1 MRELVNLL
9 MLNTKRLFRNKNIIV
24 IIPIT
29 SLSFALLFG
38 ISGTYKI
45 FENTVCILCFIVSVC
60 IVSIQMIQ
68 DKHSGL
74 STTISS
80 IIASKRIILT
90 SRFIQVV
97 FLYLLE
103 LAFFSVFFFALDKV
117 GLY

>member
-1 MRELVNLL
+1 MKELISLL
-9 MLNTKRLFRNKNIIV
+9 MLNTKRLFENKNIIM
-24 IIPIT
+24 IIPTT

-45 FENTVCILCFIVSVC
+45 FENTLCILCFIVSVC
-60 IVSIQMIQ
+60 IVAIQMIQ
-68 DKHSGL
+68 DKYSGL

-80 IIASKRIILT
+80 VIASKRIILT

-97 FLYLLE
+97 FFYLLE
-103 LAFFSVFFFALDKV
+103 LAFFCLFFFALDKV